1 MDASELFRSGQLRA
15 AIDIQTIKVNGH
27 PTDQAARLFLFE
39 LVLFSGDADK
49 ARKQLDVLRYEKPE
63 ALAAVESYR
72 KALDAE
78 INRRKVL
85 AGHGGRPKF
94 LKDTP
99 AHADIRIDALM
110 RYAEGDAAAGD
121 ALLDRANAEAPV
133 ANGTLNG
140 EAIAGL
146 RDADDLFGPILEVF
160 AGSDY
165 YWVPL
170 DEIEA
175 LTMNPVNTPRDVL
188 WRPANLAM
196 RDGPQGDVLLPGL
209 YPGSH
214 SHSDEKVALGRL
226 TDWPSE
232 EGRPIRGAGSRL
244 FVAGEKW
251 IGLSDW
257 RAWAGAE

>member
-1 MDASELFRSGQLRA
+1 MDASELFRAGRLRA
-15 AIDIQTIKVNGH
+15 AIDIQTVKVKGH
-27 PTDQAARLFLFE
+27 PNDQAARLFLFE
-39 LVLFSGDADK
+39 LILFSGDADR

-78 INRRKVL
+78 TSRRKVL
-85 AGHGGRPKF
+85 AGIGGRPKF
-94 LKDTP
+94 LKDCP
-99 AHADIRIDALM
+99 AHADLRFDALL
-110 RYAEGDAAAGD
+110 RYHDGDSAAGD
-121 ALLDRANAEAPV
+121 ALVDRANAEAPPV
-133 ANGTLNG
+133 TGTLNG
-140 EAIAGL
+140 EPIAGL
-146 RDADDLFGPILEVF
+146 RDADDLFGTILEVF
-160 AGSDY
+160 AGQDY

-170 DEIEA
+170 DQIES
-175 LTMNPVNTPRDVL
+175 LSMNPVQTPRDVL
-188 WRPANLAM
+188 WRPANLSL

-209 YPGSH
+209 YPNSH
-214 SHSDEKVALGRL
+214 VHPDEGVALGRV

-257 RAWAGAE
+257 RELTTAG